1 MHFMGTPESDR
12 LMQARRKAGYAS
24 ASDAAKAL
32 GVKEPTYMGH
42 ENGSRGFKKAS
53 AEQYARRFGV
63 SLEWLLTGRGGIE
76 RTASGS
82 SAGSSDKS
90 ASPKFVKIPLLD
102 TVAAGKL
109 RAPNSQIPIE
119 DVPLLAFA
127 DLGRGEWF
135 ALTVQGDSM
144 DRLSP
149 DGSRIIVNKA
159 DRNLVSGKPYVFS
172 IRGETTYKVWRPEP
186 ARLAPYSTNPMHEPV
201 FVKSRKDAEGM
212 VIGRVKRTLLD
223 L

>member
-1 MHFMGTPESDR
+1 
-12 LMQARRKAGYAS
+12 MQARKRAGFAS

-32 GVKEPTYMGH
+32 GVKEPTYLGH

-63 SLEWLLTGRGGIE
+63 SLEWLLTGRETGA
-76 RTASGS
+76 R
-82 SAGSSDKS
+82 
-90 ASPKFVKIPLLD
+90 ASPHKTPAAGPEKIIHIPLLD
-102 TVAAGKL
+102 SVTAGKL
-109 RAPNSQIPIE
+109 RVPSSQIPVE

-135 ALTVQGDSM
+135 ALKVEGDSM
-144 DRLSP
+144 DRVSP
-149 DGSRIIVNKA
+149 DGSRIIINRA
-159 DRNLVSGKPYVFS
+159 DRNLVSGKAYVFS

-186 ARLAPYSTNPMHEPV
+186 ARLAPYSTNPMHEPI

-212 VIGRVKRTLLD
+212 VIGRVKRTVLD

>member
-12 LMQARRKAGYAS
+12 LLLARRKAGFAS

-63 SLEWLLTGRGGIE
+63 SLEWLLTGRDATKRGAPKGV
-76 RTASGS
+76 GS
-82 SAGSSDKS
+82 DE
-90 ASPKFVKIPLLD
+90 KITLVPLLD
-102 TVAAGKL
+102 SVTAGKL
-109 RAPNSQIPIE
+109 RLPLSQIPVE
-119 DVPLLAFA
+119 DVPLLAYA

-135 ALTVQGDSM
+135 ALKVEGDSM

-149 DGSRIIVNKA
+149 DSSVIIVNRSE
-159 DRNLVSGKPYVFS
+159 RNLVAGKPYVFS
-172 IRGETTYKVWRPEP
+172 VRGETTYKIWRPDP
-186 ARLAPYSTNPMHEPV
+186 ARLAPFSTNPMHEPV

-212 VIGRVKRTLLD
+212 VVGRVKRTVLD

>member
-12 LMQARRKAGYAS
+12 LMQARRKAGFIR

-42 ENGSRGFKKAS
+42 ENGSRGFKKSS

-63 SLEWLLTGRGGIE
+63 SLEWLLTGRDS
-76 RTASGS
+76 TAKRGAPSV
-82 SAGSSDKS
+82 AGPDEK
-90 ASPKFVKIPLLD
+90 VTHVPLLD
-102 TVAAGKL
+102 SVAAGKL
-109 RAPNSQIPIE
+109 RTPSSQIPFE

-135 ALTVQGDSM
+135 ALKVEGDSM

-149 DGSRIIVNKA
+149 ESSVIIVNRSE
-159 DRNLVSGKPYVFS
+159 RNLVAGKPYVFS
-172 IRGETTYKVWRPEP
+172 VRGETTYKIWRPEP
-186 ARLAPYSTNPMHEPV
+186 ARLAPFSTNPMHEPV

-212 VIGRVKRTLLD
+212 VVGRVKRTVLD